1 MDAAQELDQLSS
13 FLSGKPGKGFAA
25 DLVREI
31 ENTGEDRPG
40 LIGQDEA
47 AGAAVARLRLPLDP
61 SVLLHAVDL
70 PHQGHRLDFEQ
81 IGEACLVNPFVA
93 GEITQHLALRPGK
106 TEKEQGA
113 LIKTPP
119 EQAGDVMNKKAEA
132 AVEIHA
138 YRSHSDNK

>member
-81 IGEACLVNPFVA
+81 IGEAGLIDPLVAREVP
-93 GEITQHLALRPGK
+93 QHLALCASESE
-106 TEKEQGA
+106 EK
-113 LIKTPP
+113 
-119 EQAGDVMNKKAEA
+119 
-132 AVEIHA
+132 
-138 YRSHSDNK
+138 